1 MVFQWFWGLATIDN
15 NGFQWLCTIGSMIV
29 WLATIVEVYWESL
42 WWWKDGVGTSKK
54 RYPTTFDIKLPS
66 NLRQF
71 LNLENVFLRIG
82 KKLKQRELTK
92 KLFYDIEIHLMSQE
106 QWNAFAN
113 LTMKMIAI
121 MLIQSII
128 IHDCIDEQT
137 ITGIATIMIVVISI
151 LAFSWSW
158 WHCTCC

>member
-1 MVFQWFWGLATIDN
+1 MVVHYWFYDWMVSYHR
-15 NGFQWLCTIGSMIV
+15 W
-29 WLATIVEVYWESL
+29 SL
-42 WWWKDGVGTSKK
+42 
-54 RYPTTFDIKLPS
+54 
-66 NLRQF
+66 
-71 LNLENVFLRIG
+71 LRIIVMMEGWCGHLKEKISDDIWHQTSIQSQAVPEPRECFPENWG
-82 KKLKQRELTK
+82 KVETKKMTK